1 MFQKGHECK
10 ATHRLS
16 EPVFLKFG
24 PCRSRKRFRPKYCG
38 ICPIPGMDCKPTLST
53 TVNVDFI
60 CEGKYTKPTE
70 TKSNIYELT
79 GTWKFISVP
88 GRFNLLQSVQI
99 TASCQKK
106 AHYSFDVS
114 PSQFWSHQSLPYLF
128 ANVQYC
134 PRSALMDK
142 KAHGIM
148 EP

>member
-79 GTWKFISVP
+79 GHGNLFLSRDDLISCKAYKSPLPVKKKP
-88 GRFNLLQSVQI
+88 I
-99 TASCQKK
+99 TASTL
-106 AHYSFDVS
+106 ARHSFGAIN
-114 PSQFWSHQSLPYLF
+114 PFPIYLRTS
-128 ANVQYC
+128 NIVLGR
-134 PRSALMDK
+134 P
-142 KAHGIM
+142 
-148 EP
+148 

>member
-106 AHYSFDVS
+106 PITASTLARHSFGAIN
-114 PSQFWSHQSLPYLF
+114 PFPIYLRTS
-128 ANVQYC
+128 NIVLGR
-134 PRSALMDK
+134 P
-142 KAHGIM
+142 
-148 EP
+148 

>member
-38 ICPIPGMDCKPTLST
+38 ICPIPGMDCRPTLST

-114 PSQFWSHQSLPYLF
+114 PS
-128 ANVQYC
+128 
-134 PRSALMDK
+134 
-142 KAHGIM
+142 
-148 EP
+148 